1 MQNKLS
7 GNIWNCLIKS
17 ILFLVMIYLLAINSR
32 LLKGQSAGLLAV
44 GWIKIGLIARQP
56 TYD

>member
-1 MQNKLS
+1 LKLKIYNF
-7 GNIWNCLIKS
+7 GND
-17 ILFLVMIYLLAINSR
+17 ILVGYKSR

-56 TYD
+56 TR

>member
-1 MQNKLS
+1 
-7 GNIWNCLIKS
+7 
-17 ILFLVMIYLLAINSR
+17 MIYLLAINSR

-56 TYD
+56 TYGYTIGYSCSLVFWFPTIPNNP